1 MDASERGPGWTTS
14 ASDAGMNMFR
24 SQVMLLD
31 GERMSDYHRDAN
43 RSDSRLQ
50 ASFVTPGTSTVSH
63 GQSVFFAT
71 CLREVSLGR
80 GVFESWCF
88 SILSETNKII
98 IMNN

>member
-43 RSDSRLQ
+43 RADSRLQ
-50 ASFVTPGTSTVSH
+50 ASFVTPGTSTVFPWTERVLRNMFKRSVA
-63 GQSVFFAT
+63 GARRLRVLVFF
-71 CLREVSLGR
+71 
-80 GVFESWCF
+80 
-88 SILSETNKII
+88 NPK
-98 IMNN
+98 